1 MERMGLATAH
11 YTIPR
16 TVRELQHFG
25 GEGRSDV
32 IIPYQELLGNYN
44 DEWRRSNGDRIIPYQ
59 ELLGNYNV
67 EIEDSSEREII
78 PYQELLGNYNL
89 FL

>member
-1 MERMGLATAH
+1 MVYYTIPRTVRELQQKLLKDGSRGY

-59 ELLGNYNV
+59 ELLGNYN
-67 EIEDSSEREII
+67 
-78 PYQELLGNYNL
+78 QGC
-89 FL
+89 